1 MSEGWVYVFSNKH
14 MPGLVK
20 IGQTANDPI
29 KRARELENTGVPG
42 KFEVEYQGLFD
53 GYAQIERSVH
63 RTLSEHR
70 VTSNREFFRIDVAR
84 AILAIREAAPH
95 PPKREESKEGR
106 LRQAEQAKRQAEL
119 EESLRQEKKRI
130 ADEAYAKARVKLAEY
145 NDKQKFLIE
154 RYVDDN
160 YFDLWPIVGIVGMFL
175 VIISFI
181 FHPLIGAFSIFA
193 TYFIGKIIEDIQKE
207 PFRIQG
213 RSKYPMK
220 SIEDFAENKLSSN
233 ILGDQ
238 VLSKND
244 PRTMQYEKSYKKY
257 RQDASFNC
265 RSCNNRVNLENSIG
279 TQRVSCSKCGKSYI
293 YDRPS
298 SLVHPEIY
306 DAY

>member
-84 AILAIREAAPH
+84 AILAIRKAAPH
-95 PPKREESKEGR
+95 PPKREVSKEGR
-106 LRQAEQAKRQAEL
+106 LRQAEQAKSQAEL
-119 EESLRQEKKRI
+119 EEGLRQEKKRI
-130 ADEAYAKARVKLAEY
+130 FDELYAKSRANVLEY
-145 NDKQKFLIE
+145 NEKQKLLFDS
-154 RYVDDN
+154 YVESN

-175 VIISFI
+175 IIASFI
-181 FHPLIGAFSIFA
+181 LHPLIGVFSILA
-193 TYFIGKIIEDIQKE
+193 TYCIGKIIEDIQKE
-207 PFRIQG
+207 PLRIQG
-213 RSKYPMK
+213 RAKFPMK
-220 SIEDFAENKLSSN
+220 SIEDFAINEFSYN

-244 PRTMQYEKSYKKY
+244 PRTMQNEKSYKKY
-257 RQDASFNC
+257 LHDAEFTC
-265 RSCNNRVNLENSIG
+265 RSCHSQVNLQNSIG
-279 TQRVSCSKCGKSYI
+279 TQRVSCVKCGKSYI